1 MVIDKLKNSDLYCF
15 ENQRIKTAL
24 EFLAKTDFSKI
35 EDGKYEID
43 GENIYYIK
51 TKYLTKQTEEA
62 QLEAHKKYI
71 DVQYVLKGSEKIGYL
86 PFNNQNVF
94 KEYDDEN
101 DYMLFD
107 EDCSYLVFTE
117 GMFAILFPEDLHKPG
132 IKTENPEEV
141 KKVVIKVKV

>member
-1 MVIDKLKNSDLYCF
+1 MVIDKLKNSGLYSF
-15 ENQRIKTAL
+15 KNERIKTAL
-24 EFLAKTDFSKI
+24 EFLTETDFSKI

-86 PFNNQNVF
+86 PFNNQTVF

-101 DYMLFD
+101 DYMLFNENCD
-107 EDCSYLVFTE
+107 YIMLNE
-117 GMFAILFPEDLHKPG
+117 GMFAIFFPGDLHKPG
-132 IKTENPEEV
+132 IKIEKPEEV
-141 KKVVIKVKV
+141 KKIVIKVKV

>member
-1 MVIDKLKNSDLYCF
+1 MIIDKLTNSGLYCF
-15 ENQRIKTAL
+15 ENKRIKAAID
-24 EFLAKTDFSKI
+24 FLKETDFSKI

-51 TKYLTKQTEEA
+51 TKYLTKQTDEA

-71 DVQYVLKGSEKIGYL
+71 DVQFVLKGKEKIGYV
-86 PFNNQNVF
+86 PFTSQKVF
-94 KEYDDEN
+94 KEYDSEN

-107 EDCSYLVFTE
+107 EECDFLIFKE

-132 IKTENPEEV
+132 IIVNGAEEV
-141 KKVVIKVKV
+141 KKVVIKVKI

>member
-1 MVIDKLKNSDLYCF
+1 MIIDKLTNSGLYHF
-15 ENQRIKTAL
+15 ENEGIKAAID
-24 EFLAKTDFSKI
+24 FLKETDFSKI

-71 DVQYVLKGSEKIGYL
+71 DVQFVLKGKEKIGYAA
-86 PFNNQNVF
+86 FTSQKVF
-94 KEYDDEN
+94 KEYDIEN

-107 EDCSYLVFTE
+107 EECDFFKFSE
-117 GMFAILFPEDLHKPG
+117 GMFAIFFPEDLHKPG
-132 IKTENPEEV
+132 IIVNGAEEV

>member
-1 MVIDKLKNSDLYCF
+1 MIIDKLTNSDLYCF
-15 ENQRIKTAL
+15 ENKRIKAAID
-24 EFLAKTDFSKI
+24 FLKETDFSKI

-71 DVQYVLKGSEKIGYL
+71 DVQFVLKGKEKIGYV
-86 PFNNQNVF
+86 PFTSQKVF
-94 KEYDDEN
+94 KEYDSEN

-107 EDCSYLVFTE
+107 EACNFFEFSE
-117 GMFAILFPEDLHKPG
+117 GMFAIFFPEDLHKPG
-132 IKTENPEEV
+132 INVNEAEEV
-141 KKVVIKVKV
+141 KKIVIKVKI